1 MVLMEPGIG
10 GVAYDSEHPGAGT
23 AAGEATDAAEGAER
37 CILHHIFG
45 VRAIARQPVR
55 QIVGGIEMRHHH
67 TGEQRA
73 VIEAADRVLD
83 VNGCSSIAD
92 VMGELRGAWRQCC
105 RIRCDDYET
114 RHICPPLR
122 TLSSR

>member
-10 GVAYDSEHPGAGT
+10 GVADDSEHPGASI
-23 AAGEATDAAEGAER
+23 AADEATDAAEGAER

-45 VRAIARQPVR
+45 VRATARQPVR
-55 QIVGGIEMRHHH
+55 QIVGRIEMRHHH
-67 TGEQRA
+67 TGEERV
-73 VIEAADRVLD
+73 VIEAADRVSD

-105 RIRCDDYET
+105 RIRCDDCET
-114 RHICPPLR
+114 RHVRRPLR
-122 TLSSR
+122 TL